1 MKYQTASAFRQAL
14 EARLLNRSRESGGP
28 LIRLRK
34 LAAFERFLAR
44 LFTNQRDVWV
54 LKGGGAMQLR
64 LLDQARTTQD
74 IDLLLRKPEDI
85 LLLAGMREISGLE
98 LRSALEIS

>member
-1 MKYQTASAFRQAL
+1 
-14 EARLLNRSRESGGP
+14 
-28 LIRLRK
+28 
-34 LAAFERFLAR
+34 
-44 LFTNQRDVWV
+44 
-54 LKGGGAMQLR
+54 MQLR